1 MEVVSLLEFY
11 QEQLIISH
19 CFNLVNPQQMKESQ
33 IKSQLLFTSPN
44 PLPWEGLELVT
55 NKPTKNEPITIKL
68 LSIPT
73 QGSPNIKKLQ
83 NQVGSLLY

>member
-1 MEVVSLLEFY
+1 
-11 QEQLIISH
+11 
-19 CFNLVNPQQMKESQ
+19 MKESQ

-55 NKPTKNEPITIKL
+55 NKPTNNEPITIEL

-73 QGSPNIKKLQ
+73 QGSPFNQLPIKLGNYSIIINMDFTKLRGKIKRDMINN
-83 NQVGSLLY
+83 NQRDQLK

>member
-1 MEVVSLLEFY
+1 
-11 QEQLIISH
+11 
-19 CFNLVNPQQMKESQ
+19 MKESQ
-33 IKSQLLFTSPN
+33 VKSQLLFTSPN

-55 NKPTKNEPITIKL
+55 NKPTNNKPITIEL

-73 QGSPNIKKLQ
+73 QGSPNINQLQ